1 MATSAA
7 CHKVSRP
14 RLAALHPRSQVF
26 GVNPPAGRSA
36 GSADVDGPELSACD
50 QLAYPPRRP
59 RHEGRSVLNSEQ
71 AVFVS
76 GQSQLGPEAKT
87 WGVVTVSEAVVNV
100 HIHQSTITWRMM
112 VDACKT
118 V

>member
-1 MATSAA
+1 MALSTA

-14 RLAALHPRSQVF
+14 RLTALHPRGQVF
-26 GVNPPAGRSA
+26 GVNAPAGRFAWSANIDCAKLSA
-36 GSADVDGPELSACD
+36 GD

-59 RHEGRSVLNSEQ
+59 RHKGRSVLNSEQ

-76 GQSQLGPEAKT
+76 GQSQLGPETKPR
-87 WGVVTVSEAVVNV
+87 GVVTVSEAVVNV
-100 HIHQSTITWRMM
+100 HIHQSTITWPMM
-112 VDACKT
+112 VDACKN